1 MPGSMWRA
9 IGGRIKSAVLFM
21 LENGDSFLAMGV
33 ALGVIILIVVGHPS
47 TELIDAAVLGLLGTV
62 ALAILRNREREDLS
76 ALHQL
81 AGDAIS
87 DRPFQVVWQ
96 KNHWNLVSR
105 DMVESKETELVRF
118 TRNDVATIAHWSR
131 GDGDVQDTK
140 AKWRRQ
146 RNEDWIEARKLDS
159 FPVARGGVKTIYCF
173 DEEHNR
179 GDMLEWSIERQVAG
193 AFPTSHEAVRIRA
206 RTGADYPR
214 ILRVTWPHDSPPK
227 SVQIR
232 YEHQAGRVLEPKE
245 KDGRRYVEEKVPQ
258 LGIGQAV
265 EIGWNW

>member
-1 MPGSMWRA
+1 MGRLAESMVRHRRSAAELSVWSWVRSQLSLGTCRVPGSMRRA

-131 GDGDVQDTK
+131 G
-140 AKWRRQ
+140 
-146 RNEDWIEARKLDS
+146 
-159 FPVARGGVKTIYCF
+159 
-173 DEEHNR
+173 
-179 GDMLEWSIERQVAG
+179 
-193 AFPTSHEAVRIRA
+193 
-206 RTGADYPR
+206 
-214 ILRVTWPHDSPPK
+214 
-227 SVQIR
+227 
-232 YEHQAGRVLEPKE
+232 
-245 KDGRRYVEEKVPQ
+245 
-258 LGIGQAV
+258 
-265 EIGWNW
+265 